1 MQPKTDKLRET
12 LLESREI
19 YDGRVLRV
27 FRDEVELPDGR
38 PALREVVRHGGAVCV
53 LPLFPDGRVIVEYQ
67 YRYGAGRV
75 TCEIPAGKLEPGEDP
90 AAAALRELE
99 EETGWRAARLV
110 DLGLYYGSPAILDE
124 QIRMYVA
131 LGLTPG
137 ERHPDEDENILLERI
152 PLAELTRRVLA
163 GEIPDGKT
171 QCAALRAAAMLADGT
186 LSPG

>member
-1 MQPKTDKLRET
+1 MPLKR
-12 LLESREI
+12 
-19 YDGRVLRV
+19 G
-27 FRDEVELPDGR
+27 
-38 PALREVVRHGGAVCV
+38 PAEPFDRHV
-53 LPLFPDGRVIVEYQ
+53 
-67 YRYGAGRV
+67 
-75 TCEIPAGKLEPGEDP
+75 PGFLDAP
-90 AAAALRELE
+90 
-99 EETGWRAARLV
+99 AARLV